1 MSDVATKHLPVL
13 ISTPHSS
20 GFVPDDILSEMLGD
34 RAHDEGLRERFL
46 KRLFFEGDPYTDQ
59 IFRAEGALH
68 FNAAASRFV
77 VDYNRRRDEGGANG
91 VIKLTDFSA
100 EPLYPE
106 DYRLSHEAA
115 EARLET
121 YWDPF
126 HQAIEHALERDDV
139 AFFVD
144 GHAMAPVGP
153 AIGPDS
159 GKLRPA
165 LTLITGGDET
175 GQPQHPGAYTSVNA
189 EVAHL
194 LIERLEHHFAD
205 VMKVCPNVPPRALLN
220 SPFSMADIQRRYSN
234 PVFAHHKPGFSLE
247 VNRALYLHGC
257 EDGFDEAIPEHIDM
271 LNAAFNA
278 FLEDSIPLFEKPR
291 G

>member
-34 RAHDEGLRERFL
+34 RASDEGLRERFL

-77 VDYNRRRDEGGANG
+77 VDYNRRRDESGANG

-106 DYRLSHEAA
+106 DYHLSQEAA

-126 HQAIEHALERDDV
+126 HKAIEHALERDDIL
-139 AFFVD
+139 FFVD

-153 AIGPDS
+153 AIGPDT
-159 GKLRPA
+159 GELRPA

-175 GQPQHPGAYTSVNA
+175 GKPKTPGAYTSVDA
-189 EVAHL
+189 ETAHVL
-194 LIERLEHHFAD
+194 TERLEHHFAD

-247 VNRALYLHGC
+247 VNRALYLQGC
-257 EDGFDEAIPEHIDM
+257 EDSFDEAIPEHIEQ
-271 LNAAFNA
+271 LNKAFNH
-278 FLEDSIPLFEKPR
+278 FLEDVIPLFEKPR
-291 G
+291 A

>member
-1 MSDVATKHLPVL
+1 MAEHLPVL

-20 GFVPDDILSEMLGD
+20 GFVPDDILTEMLGEGA
-34 RAHDEGLRERFL
+34 RDEGLRERFL

-77 VDYNRRRDEGGANG
+77 VDFNRRRDEGGLNG

-100 EPLYPE
+100 KSLYPE
-106 DYRLSHEAA
+106 GYRLSHEAT
-115 EARLET
+115 EARLKE

-126 HQAIEHALERDDV
+126 HRAIEHALERDDIL
-139 AFFVD
+139 FFVD

-153 AIGPDS
+153 TIGPDS

-165 LTLITGGDET
+165 LTLITGGDDKGE
-175 GQPQHPGAYTSVNA
+175 PQRPGAYTSVDA
-189 EVAHL
+189 KTAQL
-194 LIERLEHHFAD
+194 LIERLEHHFSDA
-205 VMKVCPNVPPRALLN
+205 MKVCPEVPPHALLN
-220 SPFSMADIQRRYSN
+220 SPFSVADIQTRYSN
-234 PVFAHHKPGFSLE
+234 PVFANHKQGFSLE
-247 VNRALYLHGC
+247 VNRALYLRGC
-257 EDGFDEAIPEHIDM
+257 EDDFDEAVPERIEG
-271 LNAAFNA
+271 LNRAFNS
-278 FLEDSIPLFEKPR
+278 FLRNIIPLFEKPR

>member
-1 MSDVATKHLPVL
+1 MPDSTSAHLPVL

-20 GFVPDDILSEMLGD
+20 GFVPDDILSEMLGEGV
-34 RAHDEGLRERFL
+34 RDEGLRERFL

-77 VDYNRRRDEGGANG
+77 VDFNRRRDEGGLNG

-100 EPLYPE
+100 KSLYPE
-106 DYRLSHEAA
+106 GYRLSHEAT
-115 EARLET
+115 EARLRE

-126 HQAIEHALERDDV
+126 HRAIEHAMERDDIL
-139 AFFVD
+139 FFVD

-153 AIGPDS
+153 TIGPDS

-165 LTLITGGDET
+165 LTLITGGDEK
-175 GQPQHPGAYTSVNA
+175 GEPQRPGAYTSVNA
-189 EVAHL
+189 KTAQM
-194 LIERLEHHFAD
+194 LIEKLEHHFSDA
-205 VMKVCPNVPPRALLN
+205 MKVCPDVPPRALLN
-220 SPFSMADIQRRYSN
+220 SPFSVADIQTRYSN
-234 PVFAHHKPGFSLE
+234 PVLAHHKPGFSLE
-247 VNRALYLHGC
+247 VNRALYLRGC
-257 EDGFDEAIPEHIDM
+257 EGSVDEAVPERVEG
-271 LNAAFNA
+271 LNRAFNS
-278 FLEDSIPLFEKPR
+278 FLRDIIPLFEPR

>member
-1 MSDVATKHLPVL
+1 MSGSPSARLPVL

-20 GFVPDDILSEMLGD
+20 GFVPDDILLEMLGE
-34 RAHDEGLRERFL
+34 RAYDKGLRKRFL

-77 VDYNRRRDEGGANG
+77 VDYNRRRDESGANG

-100 EPLYPE
+100 KPLYPE
-106 DYRLSHEAA
+106 GFRLSHEAA
-115 EARLET
+115 EARLEA

-159 GKLRPA
+159 GELRPA
-165 LTLITGGDET
+165 LTLITGGDKE
-175 GQPQHPGAYTSVNA
+175 GKPERPGAYTSVSA
-189 EVAHL
+189 PIAHIL
-194 LIERLEHHFAD
+194 VEKLEHHFSG
-205 VMKVCPNVPPRALLN
+205 VMRVCPNVPPRALLN

-247 VNRALYLHGC
+247 VNRALYLRGC
-257 EDGFDEAIPEHIDM
+257 EDGFDEAIPERIEA
-271 LNAAFNA
+271 LNSAFNR
-278 FLEDSIPLFEKPR
+278 FLEDIIPLFEKPR